1 MQPNPW
7 LRARAAPAT
16 WGSAASAMSTRAPHR
31 RRCSSRR
38 SRPPSPP
45 AGDAVPVGLVVVSH
59 SRALA
64 RAAVALAQ
72 EMLHGKQIRIAI
84 AAGLD
89 DTTFGTDAAQIVDA
103 IIAAEQ
109 GAGVVVLMD
118 LGSAVLSAELALE
131 LLDDDV
137 RERVVLCPAPLVEGL
152 VVAAVAAANGASS
165 DEVAAEAAGALAGKI
180 GHLGS
185 APVAAEADVA
195 GDHDELTGNFVVAN
209 PHGLHARPA
218 ARLVQEVR
226 RRDAH
231 ARIRNRRTESE
242 WVDAGSLSKIA
253 TLGVRSGD
261 EVEVRVSG
269 SQAAESRDHIL
280 ALAGRSFDESPGD
293 SAPAPEQAVRQ
304 APIGAAAGLGIG
316 PAHSA
321 RSGTITIPDTPAD
334 EPAVEWRRLG
344 KAIASVRRPISHL
357 RTRTARE
364 IGEAEAAI
372 FDAHQLLLDDSA
384 LLDSVRTRID
394 GGLSAVSAWS
404 AAVRDLAAEF
414 AAVPDPYLR
423 ARADDVRA
431 VGDQVLRA
439 MLGGGEHSV
448 GPTGVVVAA
457 DLTPAEAAELD
468 PSRVAAVLLAFGSPH
483 AHNVILLRAKGIPVI
498 VGAGPT
504 VLSIPDDT
512 IVAVDGGQGEFIV
525 DPAQD
530 VRQEFAERVATLA
543 RRQGQ
548 ARARTA
554 EPAVTRDAV
563 TIPVGANVGSVDD
576 ARAAAAH
583 GADLAGLVRTEF
595 LFLGRQDAPDVE
607 EQFAVYR
614 KIAESLDGRRIT
626 LRTLDVGG
634 DKPLDFLPSPAEANP
649 YLGVRGIRL
658 SLAHPDLLA
667 EQLLAMVRLAEQT
680 PVSVMFPMIA
690 TLDELLAARGLLETA
705 IGQAGGGG
713 RPAGL
718 QVGMMVE
725 VPAAALKAA
734 AFARH
739 VDFLSIGTND
749 LTQYTLAADRNN
761 DAVAPIG
768 DTFDPG
774 LLQLIRTTCQGAA
787 GKASVS
793 VCGEFAADERAV
805 APLLGM
811 GVDSLSVTPP
821 ASPATKAAVRAV
833 DTVDA
838 RLLAAEA
845 LSADSASAVR
855 ERLG

>member
-1 MQPNPW
+1 V
-7 LRARAAPAT
+7 T
-16 WGSAASAMSTRAPHR
+16 
-31 RRCSSRR
+31 
-38 SRPPSPP
+38 
-45 AGDAVPVGLVVVSH
+45 VGLVVVSH

-89 DTTFGTDAAQIVDA
+89 DTTFGTDAVQIVDA
-103 IIAAEQ
+103 IAAADQ

-118 LGSAVLSAELALE
+118 LGSAVLSAELAIE
-131 LLDDDV
+131 LLDVDV

-152 VVAAVAAANGASS
+152 VVAAVAASAGA
-165 DEVAAEAAGALAGKI
+165 DRGEVAAEAAGALAGKV

-185 APVAAEADVA
+185 APTTPAADVDR
-195 GDHDELTGNFVVAN
+195 GSDELTGSLVVTN

-226 RRDAH
+226 RRDAR
-231 ARIRNRRTESE
+231 ARIRNRRTKSE
-242 WVDAGSLSKIA
+242 WVDAASLSKIA
-253 TLGVRSGD
+253 TLGVRCGD

-269 SQAAESRDHIL
+269 SQAAESLDHIL
-280 ALAGRSFDESPGD
+280 SLAARNFDESPGEA
-293 SAPAPEQAVRQ
+293 APPPEPTVRQ
-304 APIGAAAGLGIG
+304 APIGAGAGLGIG

-321 RSGTITIPDTPAD
+321 RSGAITIPGTPAD
-334 EPAVEWRRLG
+334 EPAVEWRRVG
-344 KAIASVRRPISHL
+344 KAIASVRRTIGHL

-372 FDAHQLLLDDSA
+372 FDAHQLLLDDAA

-404 AAVRDLAAEF
+404 AAVQELAAEF

-439 MLGGGEHSV
+439 MLGGGEHSA
-448 GPTGVVVAA
+448 GPTGVVIAA

-504 VLSIPDDT
+504 VLSIPDGT
-512 IVAVDGGQGEFIV
+512 IVALDGGQGEFIV
-525 DPAQD
+525 DPAED
-530 VRQEFAERVATLA
+530 VRQEFAERVARFV
-543 RRQGQ
+543 RRQGRAS
-548 ARARTA
+548 ARAA

-563 TIPVGANVGSVDD
+563 TVPVGANVGSVDD

-634 DKPLDFLPSPAEANP
+634 DKPLEFLPSPAEVNP

-658 SLAHPDLLA
+658 SLAHPELLTH
-667 EQLLAMVRLAEQT
+667 QLLAMVRLAQQT

-690 TLDELLAARGLLETA
+690 TLDELFTARELLETA
-705 IGQAGGGG
+705 ISRAGGG

-734 AFARH
+734 VFARH

-749 LTQYTLAADRNN
+749 LTQYALAADRNN
-761 DAVAPIG
+761 DAVASMG

-774 LLQLIRTTCQGAA
+774 LLQLIRATCQGAA
-787 GKASVS
+787 GQASVS
-793 VCGEFAADERAV
+793 VCGEFAADERA
-805 APLLGM
+805 AALLLGM

-821 ASPATKAAVRAV
+821 AVPATKEAVRAV
-833 DTVDA
+833 NTAEAQRIAEDALASDSAASVRA
-838 RLLAAEA
+838 RL
-845 LSADSASAVR
+845 SRD
-855 ERLG
+855 